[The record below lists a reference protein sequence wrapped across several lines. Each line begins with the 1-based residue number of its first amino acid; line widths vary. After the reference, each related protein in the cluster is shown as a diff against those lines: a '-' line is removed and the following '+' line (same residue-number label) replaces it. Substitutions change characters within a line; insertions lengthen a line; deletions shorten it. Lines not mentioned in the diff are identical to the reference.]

1 MFAKRTTVTET
12 SYIIIEPSHQV
23 LDTKNKRG
31 CFKKQRNGDCRAG
44 STPAL
49 RSNSKQFRTELDR

>member
-23 LDTKNKRG
+23 LDTKNKRS
-31 CFKKQRNGDCRAG
+31 CFKKQRNGDSRAG

-49 RSNSKQFRTELDR
+49 RSNSKQ